1 MADPND
7 LKRCIPDP
15 NAQKPTLDKA
25 ERERG
30 QKKKKKK
37 RKKNRNKKPKRPK
50 GTYSNVATG
59 IFVASL
65 LLALK
70 VIFSENNH
78 LEF

>member
-1 MADPND
+1 MCLPDPYPGHIADPND

-15 NAQKPTLDKA
+15 NAQKPTTLDKP

-50 GTYSNVATG
+50 GITM
-59 IFVASL
+59 
-65 LLALK
+65 
-70 VIFSENNH
+70 
-78 LEF
+78 